1 MSFRNDRARAGGDE
15 INNAMPK
22 SDERVTRKAYAEDS
36 IELVCSAAKGGA
48 MKPRFAFSGSDVLFL
63 ESAHV
68 IFI

>member
-1 MSFRNDRARAGGDE
+1 MTEHGREVMRSIMRC
-15 INNAMPK
+15 PK
-22 SDERVTRKAYAEDS
+22 VMKELRGRVTRKAYAEDS

-63 ESAHV
+63 ESVHV